1 MRISDWSSDVC
12 SSDLRNLPEGMPPY
26 NDENLIMLAAAAR
39 MASPA
44 LADQLAARTAAF
56 HKAMATD
63 RASAVQAAAQLSQ
76 TVAALKSTF
85 ASRSFSGTDAF
96 AMVDAISSKAISD
109 RYTDY
114 SGSQQAVMGVD
125 TLLNA
130 MVSSGRITVGAAAGI
145 RGDIERAYAAVKDPN
160 AYKRSEEHTSE
171 LQSLM
176 RISYAVFCLKKKQK
190 NEG

>member
-1 MRISDWSSDVC
+1 
-12 SSDLRNLPEGMPPY
+12 
-26 NDENLIMLAAAAR
+26 MLAPAAR
-39 MASPA
+39 MASPV

-109 RYTDY
+109 RYTDS
-114 SGSQQAVMGVD
+114 SGSQDRESVVKGK
-125 TLLNA
+125 
-130 MVSSGRITVGAAAGI
+130 S
-145 RGDIERAYAAVKDPN
+145 AAVRVD
-160 AYKRSEEHTSE
+160 RGGS
-171 LQSLM
+171 
-176 RISYAVFCLKKKQK
+176 RIIKKKK
-190 NEG
+190 K